1 MNRPEHI
8 LNEAPPWRRGWLSG
22 VLCLLV
28 VLLGA
33 SPAAAERVLVVLS
46 SAAAPYKEAEA
57 EATAKLKSAGH
68 EVQSVLMSD
77 LKTEA
82 GTLASRAKLFMGIGT
97 EAATWLNQSLPAG
110 MPLAYCLVT
119 DPQQNGLV
127 GERPATGVRAD
138 VPLSEQVKVIQE
150 SLPQTKKFGV
160 LYRSDQAGSKANLEA
175 MRTALP
181 AGCTLEAVAVNDYN
195 GAAAAISALLSRG
208 VDIVWTT
215 ADAAVYDKASVT
227 ALLKAALVAKTPVF
241 GYSAAVVRSGALIG
255 LAVEAKDQGARAG
268 ELAAGLLAGGAGPL
282 PVPADSGGAPKASHS
297 PTAPSASIVLNLV
310 VSEKIEVK
318 LGKGVIDKAG
328 TVIRPQ

>member
-1 MNRPEHI
+1 LTRTENIPNSTRPGR
-8 LNEAPPWRRGWLSG
+8 LRWVAG
-22 VLCLLV
+22 VVFVLA

-33 SPAAAERVLVVLS
+33 TAAEAERVLIVLS

-57 EATAKLKSAGH
+57 EAAAKLKAAGH
-68 EVQSVLMSD
+68 EVQSVQLSEVKPD
-77 LKTEA
+77 PA
-82 GTLASRAKLFMGIGT
+82 GVAKLGKLFMGIGT

-110 MPLAYCLVT
+110 VPVAYCMVT

-127 GERPATGVRAD
+127 GERPAAGVRAD
-138 VPLSEQVKVIQE
+138 VPLSDQVKVIQE

-160 LYRSDQAGSKANLEA
+160 LYRSDQAGSKANMEA
-175 MRTALP
+175 MRAALP
-181 AGCTLEAVAVNDYN
+181 AGSTLEAVAVNEHS

-215 ADAAVYDKASVT
+215 ADASVYDRASVT
-227 ALLKAALVAKTPVF
+227 ALLKAALQAKTPVF
-241 GYSAAVVRSGALIG
+241 GYSASVVRSGALLG

-268 ELAAGLLAGGAGPL
+268 ELAVGLLAGSAGAG
-282 PVPADSGGAPKASHS
+282 KHT
-297 PTAPSASIVLNLV
+297 PTAPATSLVLNLV

-318 LGKGVIDKAG
+318 LGKAVIDKAG